1 MKTFNIL
8 LISFLLISC
17 KSGNTKTQEPALTE
31 QAPQEKFKEFELSE
45 VWRTDSTLRVPES
58 VIYDEARKTLYV
70 SNMNSM
76 AKTKGRNGF
85 ISKLSLDGKI
95 TDLHW
100 VDDLNAPKGMAIVGD
115 KLFVADNTELVEID
129 INNQKILQRI
139 SIKDSKMLNDVTSG
153 PDGKVYISDSEGNKI
168 YEYSRKV
175 VSEWLSF
182 GLNRPNGLFISGDS
196 LFLASSGSMDFNA
209 INIVNR
215 QKTLL
220 TDGIN
225 RGDGIAATGEK
236 GHFIVSD
243 WEGEIFLVHPD
254 NTKVSLLN
262 TKEQKLNSA
271 DIWFIPEQNLLL
283 VPTFHGNSV
292 VAYKLIE
299 RGAV

>member
-1 MKTFNIL
+1 MKIFNIL
-8 LISFLLISC
+8 LISLLLISC
-17 KSGNTKTQEPALTE
+17 KSGNTKTQEPAAADP
-31 QAPQEKFKEFELSE
+31 APQEKFKEFELSE

-70 SNMNSM
+70 SNINSK

-153 PDGKVYISDSEGNKI
+153 PNGRVYISDSEGNKI
-168 YEYSRKV
+168 YEYNGKV

-182 GLNRPNGLFISGDS
+182 GLNRPNGLFVSGDS
-196 LFLASSGSMDFNA
+196 LFLASAGSMDFNA

-220 TDGIN
+220 TAGIN

-243 WEGEIFLVHPD
+243 WEGEIFLIHPD

-262 TKEQKLNSA
+262 TKEEKLNTA
-271 DIWFIPEQNLLL
+271 DIWFIPDQNLLL
-283 VPTFHGNSV
+283 VPTFFGNTV
-292 VAYKLIE
+292 VAYKLVE
-299 RGAV
+299 RGSV

>member
-8 LISFLLISC
+8 LISLLLISC
-17 KSGNTKTQEPALTE
+17 KSGNTKTQEPAVTAP
-31 QAPQEKFKEFELSE
+31 APQEKFKEFELSE

-58 VIYDEARKTLYV
+58 VIYDESRKTLYV
-70 SNMNSM
+70 SNINSR

-85 ISKLSLDGKI
+85 ISKISLDGKI

-100 VDDLNAPKGMAIVGD
+100 VDSLNAPKGMAIVGD

-129 INNQKILQRI
+129 INNRKILNRI

-168 YEYSRKV
+168 YEYNRKV

-182 GLNRPNGLFISGDS
+182 GLNRPNGLLVSGDS
-196 LFLASSGSMDFNA
+196 LFLASAGSMDFNA

-220 TDGIN
+220 TTGIN
-225 RGDGIAATGEK
+225 RGDGIAATGER
-236 GHFIVSD
+236 GHFLVSD
-243 WEGEIFLVHPD
+243 WEGEIFLIHPD

-262 TKEQKLNSA
+262 TKEQKLNTA

-283 VPTFHGNSV
+283 VPTYFGNSV
-292 VAYKLIE
+292 VAYKLVE
-299 RGAV
+299 RGSV

>member
-1 MKTFNIL
+1 MKIFNIL
-8 LISFLLISC
+8 LISFLLVSC
-17 KSGNTKTQEPALTE
+17 KSGNTKTQKPAMTE

-45 VWRTDSTLRVPES
+45 LWRTDSTLRVPES
-58 VIYDEARKTLYV
+58 VIYDESRKILYV
-70 SNMNSM
+70 SNINSR

-85 ISKLSLDGKI
+85 ISKLGLDGKI

-115 KLFVADNTELVEID
+115 KLYVADNTELVEID
-129 INNQKILQRI
+129 INNRKILQRI

-168 YEYSRKV
+168 YEYNGKV

-182 GLNRPNGLFISGDS
+182 GLNRPNGLFVSGDS
-196 LFLASSGSMDFNA
+196 LFLASAGSMDFNA

-220 TDGIN
+220 TAGIN
-225 RGDGIAATGEK
+225 RGDGIAATAEK
-236 GHFIVSD
+236 GHFLVSD
-243 WEGEIFLVHPD
+243 WEGEIWLIHPD

-262 TKEQKLNSA
+262 TKEEKLNTA
-271 DIWFIPEQNLLL
+271 DIWFIPDQNLLL
-283 VPTFHGNSV
+283 VPTFFGNTV
-292 VAYKLIE
+292 VAYKLVE
-299 RGAV
+299 RGSV